1 MPLLTELILV
11 YVSFYKYAA
20 PHGAKK
26 PDMFQ
31 DRKDA
36 GQKLAE
42 ALQAYQNQ
50 KALVLAIPKGGIEVG
65 YQVAKS
71 LNADFSIIIA
81 RKLPYP
87 DNPEAGFGAIAE
99 DGSTFIFEAEKEWL
113 APEIID
119 RIITAQKQEIAR
131 RITFLRR
138 DQSLP
143 EITGK
148 IVILV
153 DDGIAMGSTMRA
165 AIALCKNR
173 KAGKIVV
180 AAPVAGRS
188 IVEEFSTLVDDVVV
202 VETPPFFR
210 SVAQVYRHWYDV
222 SDQEALEILERWHR
236 EQKETMKIS

>member
-1 MPLLTELILV
+1 
-11 YVSFYKYAA
+11 
-20 PHGAKK
+20 
-26 PDMFQ
+26 MFQ
-31 DRKDA
+31 DRADA

-50 KALVLAIPKGGIEVG
+50 NALVLAIPKGGIEVG

-143 EITGK
+143 EITEK

-165 AIALCKNR
+165 SIALCKNR

-180 AAPVAGRS
+180 ATPVAGRS

-210 SVAQVYRHWYDV
+210 AVAQVYWNWYDV